1 MPRIDVNSAHPSAND
16 GDPDAR
22 DVPQDAAHW
31 FARMHSGEATPADR
45 QGFAAWCAAHPSH
58 EPDYRALVAQWHA
71 ARLLPEARLR
81 DLMQAPPA
89 LSPSRHAARRR
100 IAIGLASACTLT
112 LVAGVL
118 TASHVFEPAA
128 EPVEFVT
135 RKGERRE
142 VVLADGSV
150 LHLNGE
156 TRLIATLGRR
166 ERRILLTH
174 GEAFF
179 AVAHDATRP
188 FVVEGGAGRVTVT
201 GTRFNVRHDSDTLQ
215 VSVESGSVRLDTGPW
230 WRAIERRLTAGQQAD
245 AYADQTLSSVTQV
258 NVEHLAAWQRG
269 KIVFNDAPLSTVVR
283 EMNRYLLQSARLASP
298 ELGYYRISGVFSV
311 DDPLAMFDA
320 LPAIA
325 PVRINRRA
333 NGNLWVVAR

>member
-1 MPRIDVNSAHPSAND
+1 MRQTDVDSAHPSVND
-16 GDPDAR
+16 GEDGAL

-31 FARMHSGEATPADR
+31 FARMHSGEVTNADR
-45 QGFAAWCAAHPSH
+45 QGFAAWCAADPAN
-58 EPDYRALVAQWHA
+58 ERDYRALVAQWHA
-71 ARLLPEARLR
+71 ARVLPEARLR
-81 DLMQAPPA
+81 GLLHEPPA
-89 LSPSRHAARRR
+89 SPPSRHTARRHF
-100 IAIGLASACTLT
+100 AIGMAAACTLT

-118 TASHVFEPAA
+118 TASHVFEHAA
-128 EPVEFVT
+128 DPVEFVT

-142 VVLADGSV
+142 VALSDGSV

-156 TRLIATLGRR
+156 TRIIATLGPR

-179 AVAHDATRP
+179 AVAHDAARP

-258 NVEHLAAWQRG
+258 NVEQLAAWQRG
-269 KIVFNDAPLSTVVR
+269 KIVFNDAPLSTVIR
-283 EMNRYLLQSARLASP
+283 EMNRYLTQSARLASP
-298 ELGYYRISGVFSV
+298 ELGYYRISGIFSV

-325 PVRINRRA
+325 PVRINRRP
-333 NGNLWVVAR
+333 NGNLWVLAR